1 MAEEEAL
8 KYGGPIGD
16 VIHPLPTKAWWFLSM
31 GTILKAVKT
40 AASGVLGGSYFEITV

>member
-1 MAEEEAL
+1 MAEEEAM

-16 VIHPLPTKAWWFLSM
+16 VIHPLPTKAWRFLSI

-40 AASGVLGGSYFEITV
+40 AASRIRGF